1 MTRRLSESDVSVCRV
16 CPPAALPVLS
26 VWTRR
31 ARARVCVRVR
41 CSCLVRY
48 DREETREGFGCSEL
62 SISEA
67 RTRTNGRSPTPK
79 EKDLRGFRTFI
90 FFSAGSEKTFAL
102 RLCRLLL
109 LSGDWAS
116 AFSPPSR
123 ATASRDADGAG
134 GRACTA
140 HAQHARRSAGRER
153 GAERAALDLGFCL
166 LSPLSR
172 EVARPRDQHT
182 QPNKLKQ
189 LTTNDESRNAIQT
202 TTAQGSTSPHVGH
215 IQGTGYM
222 EVASTSSLQ
231 SVHRSGSH
239 RNACRGLST
248 CSTAGI
254 RPKVGERRAAAGP
267 HGHARAYCAPAPALC
282 VCVCSGQ
289 GTRAEGG

>member
-48 DREETREGFGCSEL
+48 DREETREGYPSLVSSFGCSEL

-90 FFSAGSEKTFAL
+90 YFSAGSEKTFAL
-102 RLCRLLL
+102 RLRRLLVLL

-153 GAERAALDLGFCL
+153 GA
-166 LSPLSR
+166 P
-172 EVARPRDQHT
+172 
-182 QPNKLKQ
+182 
-189 LTTNDESRNAIQT
+189 
-202 TTAQGSTSPHVGH
+202 
-215 IQGTGYM
+215 
-222 EVASTSSLQ
+222 
-231 SVHRSGSH
+231 
-239 RNACRGLST
+239 
-248 CSTAGI
+248 
-254 RPKVGERRAAAGP
+254 
-267 HGHARAYCAPAPALC
+267 
-282 VCVCSGQ
+282 
-289 GTRAEGG
+289 